1 MTKSD
6 AIAVDYCQQPT
17 QWRAVE
23 TTFSNAFAE
32 RGTVETIFGNALA
45 ERGTVE
51 TIFGNALAERGT
63 VETIF
68 SNAFAE
74 GGTVEAIF
82 RNVTVDGSCLLDG
95 RSVLRFPQQRLRAGR
110 WNGECRRSHVGQKD
124 TC

>member
-23 TTFSNAFAE
+23 ATFSNAF
-32 RGTVETIFGNALA
+32 
-45 ERGTVE
+45 
-51 TIFGNALAERGT
+51 AERGT

-74 GGTVEAIF
+74 GGTVVAIF